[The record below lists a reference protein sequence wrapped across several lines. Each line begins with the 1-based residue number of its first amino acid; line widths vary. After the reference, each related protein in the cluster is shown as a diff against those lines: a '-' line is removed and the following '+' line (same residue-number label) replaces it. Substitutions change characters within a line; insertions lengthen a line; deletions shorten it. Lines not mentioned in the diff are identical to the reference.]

1 VLTEEERSRKRL
13 INLALAMILSVWLHV
28 IGLAVLQYQDPL
40 PAVPTS
46 VPLMLEI
53 ELPPPEPEPKPEPET
68 KPEPPKETVKP
79 EPPTPPEPEKTAEAE
94 PTKGALVPSTPPE
107 VPPGEGRSD
116 VEGLPPEEETISIES
131 TAPKYL
137 SYLAQVKAGVRNHW
151 IFPPQAREKR
161 ATGRLTA
168 VFTIDK
174 TGKLL
179 RIVVEESSGFPIL
192 DHAAME
198 AVRGASP
205 FPPFPD
211 HITLERLNIRAMFDY
226 RIKYINVQ

>member
-1 VLTEEERSRKRL
+1 MWKVCLRKK
-13 INLALAMILSVWLHV
+13 
-28 IGLAVLQYQDPL
+28 
-40 PAVPTS
+40 
-46 VPLMLEI
+46 
-53 ELPPPEPEPKPEPET
+53 KPFP
-68 KPEPPKETVKP
+68 
-79 EPPTPPEPEKTAEAE
+79 
-94 PTKGALVPSTPPE
+94 
-107 VPPGEGRSD
+107 
-116 VEGLPPEEETISIES
+116 IES